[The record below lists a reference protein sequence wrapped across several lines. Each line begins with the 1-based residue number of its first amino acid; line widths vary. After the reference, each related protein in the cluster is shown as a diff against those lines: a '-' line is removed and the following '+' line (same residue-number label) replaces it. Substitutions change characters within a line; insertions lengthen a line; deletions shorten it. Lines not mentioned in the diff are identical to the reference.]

1 MFGKASKSLAN
12 KLVKKNIIAKED
24 FEVYQFGMETF
35 LMKAFHIISYLVIGA
50 VFFRLPELL
59 VFLAAFIPLRESSGG
74 YHAGTALKCYVMSC
88 ATVISF
94 LCFLVFLP
102 DSMME
107 YSLVL
112 ALAASLF
119 LFLIVPVETGNKPL
133 EDAERTYYK
142 SKAGFII
149 IIEFGLVLIFRMV
162 EWKEL
167 SFILALSLGYE
178 LVIALA
184 GFYVNRTIPGCK
196 HVE

>member
-1 MFGKASKSLAN
+1 M
-12 KLVKKNIIAKED
+12 KNIIKNED
-24 FEVYQFGMETF
+24 IEVYQFGIETF
-35 LMKAFHIISYLVIGA
+35 LMKAFHILSYLVIGA
-50 VFFRLPELL
+50 AFLRLPELL

-74 YHAGTALKCYVMSC
+74 YHAGTPFKCYVLSC
-88 ATVISF
+88 TTVVSF
-94 LCFLVFLP
+94 LCLLVFLP
-102 DSMME
+102 AGMLE
-107 YSLVL
+107 YSLLL

-119 LFLIVPVETGNKPL
+119 LFLIVPVETDNKPL

-149 IIEFGLVLIFRMV
+149 IIEFGLVLVFRMA

-167 SFILALSLGYE
+167 SFIIALSLVYE

-184 GFYVNRTIPGCK
+184 GLYVKRSVSGYK